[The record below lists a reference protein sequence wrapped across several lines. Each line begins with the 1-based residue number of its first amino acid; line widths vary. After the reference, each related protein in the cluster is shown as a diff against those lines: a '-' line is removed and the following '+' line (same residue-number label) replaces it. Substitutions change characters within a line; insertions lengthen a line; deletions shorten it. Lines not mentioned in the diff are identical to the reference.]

1 MPQLHAIYTE
11 KRECQDCHKC
21 IRECPVKAIR
31 VQDGYARIVP
41 EMCVLCGNCILACP
55 SHAKQVRDDLSRARE
70 LITGGRR
77 VIASLAP
84 SFVAQFPGVHPRQ
97 LVRALKQLGFFAVS
111 ETALGAQQ
119 VSANVLSLMRREPCR
134 IWISSACPVV
144 VDFIGKYHPECQDA
158 ISPLLSPLLTHC
170 RMLRQHYGNDIALVF
185 IGPCIAKKKEAEQHP
200 ELLDAVL
207 TFEDLDRWLKEEN
220 VQLAKIIGTPADSF
234 APEAAREGALYP
246 VEGGIIPGVTA
257 TSEISRSQVM
267 SFSGIANVE
276 QALKGLAEWKPEHNI
291 FLELTAC
298 AGSCVNGPKSA
309 RNMSIARR
317 RYEIEHFAQPQ
328 AEKPHAASVDIVQH
342 YAAAPVARGAY
353 TETQIR
359 EALRTV
365 GKHSPEDEL
374 NCGGC
379 GYDSCREFAHALL
392 ARNAERMMCATYTRK
407 LAQKKANAL
416 LKKMPSAVVIVD
428 EELKIIECNANFVRL
443 FSEDI
448 EEAKD
453 LHPSNK
459 EPFVGTP
466 ELEGIALDSV
476 IPFSHLFRRV
486 RDGGED
492 IVGHDIRYQR
502 SILNSSIFTIEPH
515 AVLCGIFQDIT
526 QPIFQKEQIITR
538 AREVI
543 QKNLKTVQQ
552 IAYLLGENAADSEII
567 LNSIVRSFS
576 PEDFD
581 EKDAEKH
588 P

>member
-1 MPQLHAIYTE
+1 MAQLHSIYTE

-31 VQDGYARIVP
+31 VQDGYARVVP
-41 EMCVLCGNCILACP
+41 ELCILCGNCILACP
-55 SHAKQVRDDLSRARE
+55 NSAKQVRDDLPRAKE
-70 LITGGRR
+70 LVAGGRR
-77 VIASLAP
+77 VVVSLAP
-84 SFVAQFPGVHPRQ
+84 SFVAQYPGVKPPQ
-97 LVRALKQLGFFAVS
+97 VISALKQLGFFAVS

-119 VSANVLSLMRREPCR
+119 VSANVLSLMRSEPGR
-134 IWISSACPVV
+134 IWISSACPSV
-144 VDFIGKYHPECQDA
+144 VDFIGKYHPQCQDA

-170 RMLRQHYGNDIALVF
+170 KMLREHYGSDIATVF

-200 ELLDAVL
+200 ELLDVAL

-220 VQLAKIIGTPADSF
+220 IQLAGIRPADNDVF
-234 APEAAREGALYP
+234 APEQAREGALYP
-246 VEGGIIPGVTA
+246 IEGGIIPGVTA
-257 TSEISRSQVM
+257 TKEISRSQIM
-267 SFSGIANVE
+267 SFSGVANVE
-276 QALKGLAEWKPEHNI
+276 QALKGLGEWKPEHSI

-309 RNMSIARR
+309 RNLSVARR
-317 RYEIEHFAQPQ
+317 RYEIERFAQPP
-328 AEKPHAASVDIVQH
+328 ANTPRSPSVNIVQH
-342 YAAAPVARGAY
+342 YAPAPVARGEY
-353 TETQIR
+353 TDTQIR
-359 EALRTV
+359 EALRLV
-365 GKHSPEDEL
+365 GKYSAEDEL

-379 GYDSCREFAHALL
+379 GYDSCRDFAHALI

-416 LKKMPSAVVIVD
+416 LKKMPSAVVIVN

-453 LHPSNK
+453 L
-459 EPFVGTP
+459 
-466 ELEGIALDSV
+466 EGIVLDSV

-486 RDGGED
+486 LEAGED
-492 IVGHDIRYQR
+492 IVSHDIRYQR

-515 AVLCGIFQDIT
+515 SVLCGIFQDIT
-526 QPIFQKEQIITR
+526 EPIFQKEQIITR

-576 PEDFD
+576 PEEVD
-581 EKDAEKH
+581 EK
-588 P
+588 PR